1 MRLNP
6 LIALFLRDLFT
17 GTWRLVA
24 DLWGQRQQE
33 ILNFK
38 IINVLILIQVQ

>member
-1 MRLNP
+1 MRQNL
-6 LIALFLRDLFT
+6 LIALFQKDPFT

-24 DLWGQRQQE
+24 GLWGQRQQE

-38 IINVLILIQVQ
+38 IINVPILIQVQ